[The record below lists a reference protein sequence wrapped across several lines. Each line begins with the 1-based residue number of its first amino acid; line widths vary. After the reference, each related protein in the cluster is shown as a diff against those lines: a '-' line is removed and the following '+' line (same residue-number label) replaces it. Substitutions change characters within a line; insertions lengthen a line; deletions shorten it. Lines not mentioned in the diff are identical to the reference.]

1 VPVTVI
7 PKTGVNAAG
16 LPASSLVDVEGV
28 FDTAFAGTA
37 TETTRAEAAEALLAP
52 KASPTFTG
60 TVTIPTGATIAGF
73 ATTASVSTAVATETT
88 RAEAAEALLRDAA
101 GAGTYTFNQASPL
114 AVWVINHGLGRFP
127 SATVVDSS
135 GNMVEGDVVYNSSN
149 QVTLSFGVAFSGVAY
164 LN

>member
-16 LPASSLVDVEGV
+16 LPAAQLVDVEGV

-88 RAEAAEALLRDAA
+88 RAEAAEALLRAA
-101 GAGTYTFNQASPL
+101 AAGTYTFNQASPL
-114 AVWVINHGLGRFP
+114 AVWVINHSLGRFP